1 MKKNFIRYSCYTAL
15 TTGLLL
21 ATLFSVACS
30 KNTDIPKMSVSY
42 GPEIGFANG
51 NVDLTGSEP
60 IVNISDI
67 KAEVGMN
74 IDYLSGV
81 TIANEEDFPDLEI
94 WVDASTVDIFTAGN
108 YTVEYTFVY
117 NGTTTSKQIT
127 VTLVET
133 EQSASD
139 APSTSTPAENSG
151 NSGNSENN
159 ENAGNDGNS
168 GNNGG
173 SSINK
178 PTSSNNNTSEATTP
192 NNENKTTIGN
202 TVNPTTPTTS
212 NTTTK
217 PTQPSSSATTKPTNN
232 NSSTTK
238 PTQTTTQKP
247 TTTRQ
252 IITTAGNKTTE
263 LKNLGNYTIE
273 LLSGDTITIKNTTSR
288 YIVSTRTD
296 VELLE
301 EKGCTYRISKLIITY
316 NTGAQHVLETVKD
329 RIK

>member
-1 MKKNFIRYSCYTAL
+1 MKKKIIRYGCYCTL
-15 TTGLLL
+15 TTSILI
-21 ATLFSVACS
+21 ATLASVACS
-30 KNTDIPKMSVSY
+30 NDAEIPKMTVSY

-51 NVDLTGSEP
+51 NVDLSGETP
-60 IVNISDI
+60 VINISDI

-81 TIANEEDFPDLEI
+81 SVANEADFPDLEI
-94 WVDASTVDIFTAGN
+94 WVDASSVDIFTAGN

-117 NGTTTSKQIT
+117 GSNTISKSIT

-139 APSTSTPAENSG
+139 TA
-151 NSGNSENN
+151 
-159 ENAGNDGNS
+159 
-168 GNNGG
+168 
-173 SSINK
+173 
-178 PTSSNNNTSEATTP
+178 PTSSTKVVEGGNSDKNTSEATTK
-192 NNENKTTIGN
+192 NNNNKVTTSSNN
-202 TVNPTTPTTS
+202 TTQQPTTS
-212 NTTTK
+212 NSATTAPTQTTTKPSQTSNTATTK
-217 PTQPSSSATTKPTNN
+217 PTQTSNTATTKPNQTTNSSATTKPT
-232 NSSTTK
+232 
-238 PTQTTTQKP
+238 QTTSQKP

-252 IITTAGNKTTE
+252 IITTTGNHTTE

-296 VELLE
+296 IEIVE

-316 NTGAQHVLETVKD
+316 NTGFEHVLETVKD